1 MPYIGRS
8 TEALGVRTR
17 FTYLASSG
25 DTSVSGADVNG
36 LSLSFTDGVYV
47 DVFLNGVKLKSGDDY
62 VTTTANTISSLSA
75 MQANDEVEVI
85 VYDVFTLAD
94 MVSSSDG
101 GSFFGQVNFKTDS
114 AVVAFGLDND
124 ITLTHVADTGLNIK
138 NTATGDDNPL
148 LLTLQTGET
157 DIAANDVIAKIA
169 FQAPDEGTGTD
180 AVLVN
185 GAIQV
190 RSEGDFAADNNATSM
205 DFMTSASEAATTKMT
220 LNSSGT
226 LEVLKVGS
234 GTAVNLKMDGTT
246 IGGLGVISD
255 RVYLEAEGSHSVY
268 LDASANSFNPGSDT
282 GTDNDGNIDLGA
294 SFARWKDLYI
304 GGGIYVGGTGSANKL
319 DDYEEGTYTVA
330 MTAGSSGTITL
341 NGSYNTGFYTK
352 VGRLVHV
359 AGDIRISSVSSPN
372 GVLLIS
378 LPFTALNNGLAVSSN
393 SMLTAGVT
401 EQSSQDGP
409 FFVRSLANTTTAEVF
424 YDTDASHFTVQAQNA
439 GLGSGDQF
447 SFTLTYMTE

>member
-8 TEALGVRTR
+8 ANFGVRTV
-17 FTYLASSG
+17 FHYLASNG
-25 DTSVSGADVNG
+25 DTSVSGADA
-36 LSLSFTDGVYV
+36 DGKTLTFADGNYIDVY
-47 DVFLNGVKLKSGDDY
+47 LNGVRLKSGEDY
-62 VTTTANTISSLSA
+62 NTNTANTVAGMSSLN
-75 MQANDEVEVI
+75 ANDEVNVI
-85 VYDVFTLAD
+85 VYDAFSIAD
-94 MVSSSDG
+94 VLPLTGGNLTGDLGLQSDSSVLSFGIDSD
-101 GSFFGQVNFKTDS
+101 VTITHDPDD
-114 AVVAFGLDND
+114 GLF
-124 ITLTHVADTGLNIK
+124 LK
-138 NTATGDDNPL
+138 STATGDDNPL

-268 LDASANSFNPGSDT
+268 LDASADNFNPGSDT

-393 SMLTAGVT
+393 SILTAGVT

-424 YDTDASHFTVQAQNA
+424 YDTDASHFTLQAQNG

-447 SFTLTYMTE
+447 SFTLTYMTEV

>member
-1 MPYIGRS
+1 MPYLGRS

-268 LDASANSFNPGSDT
+268 LDASANNFNPGSAT

-359 AGDIRISSVSSPN
+359 AADIRISSVSSPN

-393 SMLTAGVT
+393 SILTAGVT

-424 YDTDASHFTVQAQNA
+424 YDTDSSHFTVQAQNA

>member
-1 MPYIGRS
+1 MPYLGRS

-268 LDASANSFNPGSDT
+268 LDASADNFNPGSDT

-359 AGDIRISSVSSPN
+359 AADIRISSVSSPN

-393 SMLTAGVT
+393 SILTAGVT

>member
-1 MPYIGRS
+1 
-8 TEALGVRTR
+8 
-17 FTYLASSG
+17 
-25 DTSVSGADVNG
+25 
-36 LSLSFTDGVYV
+36 
-47 DVFLNGVKLKSGDDY
+47 
-62 VTTTANTISSLSA
+62 
-75 MQANDEVEVI
+75 
-85 VYDVFTLAD
+85 
-94 MVSSSDG
+94 
-101 GSFFGQVNFKTDS
+101 
-114 AVVAFGLDND
+114 
-124 ITLTHVADTGLNIK
+124 
-138 NTATGDDNPL
+138 
-148 LLTLQTGET
+148 
-157 DIAANDVIAKIA
+157 
-169 FQAPDEGTGTD
+169 
-180 AVLVN
+180 
-185 GAIQV
+185 
-190 RSEGDFAADNNATSM
+190 M

-268 LDASANSFNPGSDT
+268 LDASADNFNPGSDT

-393 SMLTAGVT
+393 SILTAGVT

>member
-8 TEALGVRTR
+8 ANFGVRTV
-17 FTYLASSG
+17 FHYLASNG
-25 DTSVSGADVNG
+25 DTSVSGADA
-36 LSLSFTDGVYV
+36 DGKTLTFADGNYIDVY
-47 DVFLNGVKLKSGDDY
+47 LNGVRLKSGEDY
-62 VTTTANTISSLSA
+62 NTNTANTVAGMSSLN
-75 MQANDEVEVI
+75 ANDEVNVI
-85 VYDVFTLAD
+85 VYDAFSIAD
-94 MVSSSDG
+94 VLPLTG
-101 GSFFGQVNFKTDS
+101 GNLTGDLGLQSDS
-114 AVVAFGLDND
+114 AVLSFGADSD
-124 ITLTHVADTGLNIK
+124 VTITHDPDDGLFLISS
-138 NTATGDDNPL
+138 ATGDDNPL

-246 IGGLGVISD
+246 IGGVGVISD
-255 RVYLEAEGSHSVY
+255 RVYLEAEGSHSVV
-268 LDASANSFNPGSDT
+268 LDASANDFFPGTGT
-282 GTDNDGNIDLGA
+282 GTDNDNNIDLGHSA
-294 SFARWKDLYI
+294 ARWKDLYI
-304 GGGIYVGGTGSANKL
+304 GGGIHVGGTGSANKL

-393 SMLTAGVT
+393 SILTAGVT

-424 YDTDASHFTVQAQNA
+424 YDTDASHFTLQAQNG

-447 SFTLTYMTE
+447 SFTLTYMTEN